1 MDFAEAVK
9 AVFNKYAVFSGRSLR
24 SEFWY
29 WELFGILA
37 SIVLSIVD
45 SALFNS
51 NFGGNGPL
59 GALFGLATVVP
70 SLAVGARRLHDTNK
84 SGWWQLLAVTVVGLI
99 PLIIWFC
106 QPGTPGKNN
115 YGGPAPKTV

>member
-51 NFGGNGPL
+51 NFGGNGP
-59 GALFGLATVVP
+59 
-70 SLAVGARRLHDTNK
+70 
-84 SGWWQLLAVTVVGLI
+84 
-99 PLIIWFC
+99 
-106 QPGTPGKNN
+106 GTPGKNN